1 MVHLFG
7 GSMKKQSLFFKL
19 FPSYFIITLF
29 SLLAVSYL
37 FARFS
42 KSFFINQKETDLKV
56 SAQFLIPDILRAMN
70 NNSLLEL
77 EQKLIEI
84 SHNTE
89 TRITLI
95 SSSGDILLETNKDK
109 KLMANHSNRP
119 EVRKAIA
126 GFTGVSIRYSSTLS
140 KNMLYVALPV
150 YLNGEVEGVLRLS
163 KSISSIESVLKRI
176 YLNIFL
182 AVIIILGIAV
192 VFCFFA
198 VKRITKPII
207 ELKDVAT
214 TISGGYLEARVE
226 PPQISEFAELAG
238 TINSMAEEL
247 TKKIKEIS
255 IKNYEKRA
263 ILSSMVEGVIAVDSS
278 FRVMTINDAAL
289 KYFEVSGK
297 KQEGKLFHEIIR
309 NTDLLNILKETNEE
323 EVSLTKEIFLPYQ
336 NNLFLKVT
344 SSLIKDSK
352 GRNLG
357 VLLVINDIT
366 RIKSLEQ
373 YRKDFIANLSHE
385 IKTPITIIL
394 GAIETLNSGALE
406 SKELTEKFLKTIT
419 KHSNRLNDLVE
430 NILNLSRIEQLA
442 NSDNIKKEECEL
454 QSIFTLVND
463 LFLDEAER
471 KRITLE
477 FSKVNISLNIN
488 RKLIEQAIINLVSN
502 AIKYSPEDSEL
513 KVTAKIKNDNCYIT
527 VEDNG
532 QGIPANHLDRLFER
546 FYRVDKGRSR
556 EVGGTGL
563 GLAIVKHIIKLH
575 NGEVLVDS
583 RVGVGSKFT
592 IILPV

>member
-1 MVHLFG
+1 
-7 GSMKKQSLFFKL
+7 
-19 FPSYFIITLF
+19 
-29 SLLAVSYL
+29 
-37 FARFS
+37 
-42 KSFFINQKETDLKV
+42 
-56 SAQFLIPDILRAMN
+56 
-70 NNSLLEL
+70 
-77 EQKLIEI
+77 
-84 SHNTE
+84 
-89 TRITLI
+89 
-95 SSSGDILLETNKDK
+95 
-109 KLMANHSNRP
+109 
-119 EVRKAIA
+119 
-126 GFTGVSIRYSSTLS
+126 
-140 KNMLYVALPV
+140 
-150 YLNGEVEGVLRLS
+150 
-163 KSISSIESVLKRI
+163 
-176 YLNIFL
+176 
-182 AVIIILGIAV
+182 
-192 VFCFFA
+192 
-198 VKRITKPII
+198 
-207 ELKDVAT
+207 
-214 TISGGYLEARVE
+214 
-226 PPQISEFAELAG
+226 
-238 TINSMAEEL
+238 
-247 TKKIKEIS
+247 
-255 IKNYEKRA
+255 
-263 ILSSMVEGVIAVDSS
+263 MVEGVIAVDSS

-442 NSDNIKKEECEL
+442 NSDNIKKEESEL

-592 IILPV
+592 IVLPV